1 MGDLRVGD
9 QVIGRDGRPANVLA
23 VGPMHSGRPCYRIT
37 CKHGESIV
45 ADETHLWA
53 AIDRNTASRAERTH
67 TTRELQEL
75 FAKPYD
81 HVGYRLSLPEAPTL
95 ELPEADLLVDP
106 YVLGAWLGDEQT
118 AGAAICGDWE
128 DLKYIAAEIE
138 ARGYATT
145 LWNSSRSVRRAH
157 QAERAAVIGV
167 PGGLLAALDAIEV
180 LGDKRIPVQYLRA
193 SARQRL
199 GLLRGL
205 MDTDGSVSHTGPR
218 GQGQCE
224 YSSKD
229 ERLAR
234 QVLELI
240 RSLGYRASIVVKPD
254 TRSRTGEQWRVR
266 FRSRPDC
273 VPFLLPRKADRWV
286 EAGKQ
291 HYTNR
296 RSIVLIEPVA
306 SVPVRCITAN
316 TSDHLFL
323 ASEGFVPTHNS
334 RLAGAASLEPLVPDL
349 TGHTL
354 QAES

>member
-1 MGDLRVGD
+1 MV
-9 QVIGRDGRPANVLA
+9 
-23 VGPMHSGRPCYRIT
+23 HSGISGAQPGRADLYHPR
-37 CKHGESIV
+37 V
-45 ADETHLWA
+45 AGT
-53 AIDRNTASRAERTH
+53 
-67 TTRELQEL
+67 

-106 YVLGAWLGDEQT
+106 YVLGAWLGDGQT

-138 ARGYATT
+138 ARGYTTT
-145 LWNSSRSVRRAH
+145 LWNSRRSVRRAH

-180 LGDKRIPVQYLRA
+180 LGDKRIPARYLRA

-240 RSLGYRASIVVKPD
+240 RSLGYRASIVVKSD

-273 VPFLLPRKADRWV
+273 VPFLLPRKADRCV
-286 EAGKQ
+286 EAGEQ

-306 SVPVRCITAN
+306 SL
-316 TSDHLFL
+316 HH
-323 ASEGFVPTHNS
+323 G
-334 RLAGAASLEPLVPDL
+334 
-349 TGHTL
+349 
-354 QAES
+354 